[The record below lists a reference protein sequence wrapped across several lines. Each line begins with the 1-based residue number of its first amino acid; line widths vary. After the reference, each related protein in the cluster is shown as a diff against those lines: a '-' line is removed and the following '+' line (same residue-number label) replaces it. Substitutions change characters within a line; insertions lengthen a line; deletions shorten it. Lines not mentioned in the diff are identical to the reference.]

1 MKKFGMLQKHEDSQN
16 FLLECPDVVC
26 EETAN
31 YLVLWCINLEVEE
44 VNLLKVLSTL
54 LLEHSFF

>member
-1 MKKFGMLQKHEDSQN
+1 MTQRYDDSQQ
-16 FLLECPDVVC
+16 LLSDEPHLCC

-44 VNLLKVLSTL
+44 VTVL
-54 LLEHSFF
+54 LLSNSI